1 MNCASFPS
9 FRRSIGESLIEGN
22 VHLNQHGLESWHL
35 PQELVA
41 KNKEEAFAYSS
52 SLFVLDFRLYCDFS
66 CILLGFLQVQDDE
79 EEGFKEKR
87 GVTLTSVC
95 QSSWVRL
102 PTHTVI
108 PARGIICR
116 CLTCGSYVRP
126 LYGPT
131 SHSMLCLAP
140 INTTSRLLSLCS
152 VAWWQLLVFSSP
164 LRRSNQ
170 VGV

>member
-87 GVTLTSVC
+87 GVTLTSMC
-95 QSSWVRL
+95 QSSWVTPDTHGHTGARHHL
-102 PTHTVI
+102 PLPHVWILCQTTVWSHQSLYAMPCPNKHYI
-108 PARGIICR
+108 PTPVT
-116 CLTCGSYVRP
+116 L
-126 LYGPT
+126 
-131 SHSMLCLAP
+131 
-140 INTTSRLLSLCS
+140 
-152 VAWWQLLVFSSP
+152 
-164 LRRSNQ
+164 
-170 VGV
+170 